1 MSYSEAQ
8 KNATRKYNKKAYDRI
23 ELLVYKGEKEL
34 IKNFAEEKGMS
45 VNSYITGLI
54 RKDMG
59 IE

>member
-23 ELLVYKGEKEL
+23 EIQVYKGEKEL

-59 IE
+59 I